1 MAMRSRSLLLA
12 AGPLLLAGCTVGRE
26 YVKRSTDVPTAYKES
41 PPASYGDA
49 GTWQPARPSDDAIRS
64 NWWEVFDDPQLDF
77 LEQQVSVANQDLKA
91 AEAHFREA
99 RDIVKLAR
107 ADLFPTIGVGSN
119 VASLKDS
126 SNEPYAPS
134 RNLRATGEFL
144 LTTDLNY
151 EVDVWGRIHRQ
162 VTAAGEGAQASAADL
177 ETVRLSLQAEL
188 AVDYFNLRSADA
200 QQRLFDD
207 TVKSFQDSRQ
217 LTEHRLEGGAA
228 PASDVAQAKTQRDTA
243 RVQDTD
249 IAVARAQYEH
259 AIAVLIG
266 KPPARFSLTPA
277 PLDLTPPRIPVG
289 LPSELLERRP
299 DVAAAERRAAE
310 ANEQI
315 GIAISAYYP
324 SVSLNGLTGVEG
336 TSPANWFDW
345 PSLLWAVGTSVSETV
360 FDGGRRDAK
369 TDAARADYDAAI
381 ATYRQTTL
389 TAFQQVEDSLAA
401 LRILEGEATQ
411 QAEAVDSAKNNL
423 DLFTARYAGGRDSY
437 LQVTTAQTNYLDNER
452 NEVEIWRRR
461 VEASVLLVK
470 ALGGGWSA
478 SSGLALNRAP

>member
-1 MAMRSRSLLLA
+1 M
-12 AGPLLLAGCTVGRE
+12 
-26 YVKRSTDVPTAYKES
+26 
-41 PPASYGDA
+41 
-49 GTWQPARPSDDAIRS
+49 
-64 NWWEVFDDPQLDF
+64 
-77 LEQQVSVANQDLKA
+77 
-91 AEAHFREA
+91 
-99 RDIVKLAR
+99 
-107 ADLFPTIGVGSN
+107 
-119 VASLKDS
+119 
-126 SNEPYAPS
+126 
-134 RNLRATGEFL
+134 
-144 LTTDLNY
+144 
-151 EVDVWGRIHRQ
+151 
-162 VTAAGEGAQASAADL
+162 
-177 ETVRLSLQAEL
+177 
-188 AVDYFNLRSADA
+188 
-200 QQRLFDD
+200 
-207 TVKSFQDSRQ
+207 
-217 LTEHRLEGGAA
+217 
-228 PASDVAQAKTQRDTA
+228 
-243 RVQDTD
+243 
-249 IAVARAQYEH
+249 
-259 AIAVLIG
+259 
-266 KPPARFSLTPA
+266 
-277 PLDLTPPRIPVG
+277 
-289 LPSELLERRP
+289 
-299 DVAAAERRAAE
+299 AE

-369 TDAARADYDAAI
+369 TAAARADYDAAI